1 MVRTASNS
9 APGLIYHPEREKR
22 AGEGEETAC
31 RVTTGEHHQSESK
44 KKKFLFLSSSPLP
57 PLSFSCPAA
66 ASTAQPAFRCA
77 PKSHASDHAGSR
89 AGTRDWR
96 GLTRVSAV
104 LSLSPSFGAMRLRCL
119 PAPTVAPAPCLALA
133 LAKTCRAMAPAPSC
147 DDPRLARSRCCRL
160 WLSAPPRPLDQWPP
174 QPPNRAAPH
183 QCLPLRLRHLAT
195 LALNDCP
202 CPFPRLPP
210 PLNLNHPRFSHPHFA
225 RPVCNTRNGKC
236 GQELW
241 AAGDWRRQRRTGLRP
256 SRRRVW
262 RQGPSFTLR
271 LVAS

>member
-44 KKKFLFLSSSPLP
+44 KKKVSLSLLVASPAALFLL
-57 PLSFSCPAA
+57 
-66 ASTAQPAFRCA
+66 
-77 PKSHASDHAGSR
+77 
-89 AGTRDWR
+89 
-96 GLTRVSAV
+96 
-104 LSLSPSFGAMRLRCL
+104 
-119 PAPTVAPAPCLALA
+119 
-133 LAKTCRAMAPAPSC
+133 
-147 DDPRLARSRCCRL
+147 SRCCLHCPASLPLRTQEPCFRPRRQSRGHQGLARPDPGVSCPCLLRSGPCACVAFLPRL
-160 WLSAPPRPLDQWPP
+160 SLQPPAWPLRLQKHVAPWLRRPLATTRAWPALAVVACGCQRRPDRLNQWPP

-202 CPFPRLPP
+202 RPSPRLPP
-210 PLNLNHPRFSHPHFA
+210 PLNLDHPRFSHPHFT